1 MVKKTDYGQQEAIEE
16 LDADRRL
23 WATDTLEVLGE
34 GLVEG
39 LKIVSLDWSNGKPER
54 KGDSVRTLPA
64 QLVILAMGFVGP
76 EAGLVEAFG
85 GGLAKQG
92 RPLPVVE
99 GEGHALAGVAGK
111 ARVYCAG
118 DTRNG
123 STIVV
128 SAIADGLA
136 CATEVADELLG

>member
-1 MVKKTDYGQQEAIEE
+1 M
-16 LDADRRL
+16 
-23 WATDTLEVLGE
+23 
-34 GLVEG
+34 
-39 LKIVSLDWSNGKPER
+39 
-54 KGDSVRTLPA
+54 RTLPV

-76 EAGLVEAFG
+76 EASLVEAFG

-99 GEGHALAGVAGK
+99 GKGHGLSGADGK

-128 SAIADGLA
+128 NAISDGLA
-136 CATEVADELLG
+136 CAAEVADDLLG